1 MALDKTKLADAL
13 EAAFQAGMDDED
25 WTLAQAAGAMAD
37 AIDAYVRDGEV
48 NGVKS
53 DVTDPGNN
61 PIGKGV
67 QTAAVKLT

>member
-37 AIDAYVRDGEV
+37 AIDAYVRDAEV
-48 NGVKS
+48 MGVTS

-61 PIGKGV
+61 PIGTGV
-67 QTAAVKLT
+67 QTAPVKVV